1 MHTVPHFTVF
11 SFLAFKPLVIS
22 AALASLVGCSV
33 TTPIDS
39 NKPISSIRN
48 IPNTSTTTPATS
60 YTTGDSKGEL
70 YSCRTNFYQAPPLIS
85 QKIAVKTQA
94 LCFNGFAVLYSGV
107 TKTPLWSAQNLTND
121 RIMAAKGMTRM
132 DNFHEESRLPA
143 EYRSHLKDYTQTGF
157 DRGHLA
163 PNGDMADSESQYD
176 SFSLANIAPQNP
188 INNQKTWVKIESKTR
203 SLAQQY
209 GQVYTVTGVA
219 FLTPNVKK
227 LKDNVLVPSHFFKA
241 LYLPKTNQAVAF
253 ISPNDNSQQVE
264 KISLSELQTR
274 TGVNAFPVVANA
286 VKNQVA
292 NVE

>member
-1 MHTVPHFTVF
+1 MHTVSHFTVSGF
-11 SFLAFKPLVIS
+11 SALKSLAIS
-22 AALASLVGCSV
+22 ATLVCLVGCSV
-33 TTPIDS
+33 TTPVSS
-39 NKPISSIRN
+39 NRPSSSIPN
-48 IPNTSTTTPATS
+48 LPNTNTTTPAKG

-85 QKIAVKTQA
+85 EKIAVKTQA

-107 TKTPLWSAQNLTND
+107 TKTPLWSAENLTNA
-121 RIMAAKGMTRM
+121 RIVTAKGMTRV
-132 DNFHEESRLPA
+132 DNFHEEDRLPT
-143 EYRSHLKDYTQTGF
+143 EYRSRLKDYTQTGF

-163 PNGDMADSESQYD
+163 PNGDMADSDSQYD

-188 INNQKTWVKIESKTR
+188 TNNQKTWVKIESKTR

-219 FLTPNVKK
+219 FLTPDVQK

-253 ISPNDNSQQVE
+253 ISPNDDSQQVE

-274 TGVNAFPVVANA
+274 TGVNAFPAVANA
-286 VKNQVA
+286 VKSQVA